1 MAISVIGSTCRPCRV
16 NRDCHAT
23 VALVDNLRVLGDF
36 LAQELPERGDVKA
49 NEATS
54 TFPDDAVLEET
65 AFSNLLQLLFSGRPT
80 LKKKRI
86 EQPNHLNFN
95 QLVDK

>member
-1 MAISVIGSTCRPCRV
+1 MLGQKDTMLDTVIDEIPGVVHKNPVDSVP
-16 NRDCHAT
+16 T
-23 VALVDNLRVLGDF
+23 V
-36 LAQELPERGDVKA
+36 
-49 NEATS
+49 
-54 TFPDDAVLEET
+54 
-65 AFSNLLQLLFSGRPT
+65 FSNLLQRLFSGRPT